1 MRILERI
8 FFALIGLLLITLITV
23 LLVVP
28 EAVSDGLLNL
38 ANVALV
44 VRIAVVLVL
53 DLLVLAFLY
62 LNLRSKSPT
71 SSGLI
76 VKAPGALA
84 DISVD
89 SARSFILSAVQKV
102 PDVVSTEAKLE
113 AVRGKAKIEMD
124 VRVRGRDVNIPRKQQ
139 EINQALKQVIN
150 KQLGLDI
157 LDRPQVHIHLEDD
170 KPKVA
175 PAVAVPPAAPKVET
189 PPVIVPARKE
199 PPLVTPSINPSL
211 AESDAL
217 KSTEMTNH
225 KTESTDDTV
234 IP

>member
-8 FFALIGLLLITLITV
+8 FFALIGLLLMTLITV

-28 EAVSDGLLNL
+28 DAVSEGL
-38 ANVALV
+38 ANLV
-44 VRIAVVLVL
+44 NVPLLARLAVVLVL

-62 LNLRSKSPT
+62 LQLRTPAPT

-89 SARSFILSAVQKV
+89 SARTFILNAVQKV

-113 AVRGKAKIEMD
+113 AVRGKAKIELD
-124 VRVRGRDVNIPRKQQ
+124 VTVRGREVNIPRKQQ

-157 LDRPQVHIHLEDD
+157 LNRPQVHIHLEED
-170 KPKVA
+170 KPKVT
-175 PAVAVPPAAPKVET
+175 PPKVESA
-189 PPVIVPARKE
+189 PVVMPVRKD
-199 PPLVTPSINPSL
+199 PLVTPSLSTPL
-211 AESDAL
+211 AETDAR
-217 KSTEMTNH
+217 KSTSEMTNH